1 MGERTRFCGRRGR
14 RGWAGADAGAG
25 LGRNWIEASAGKGMA
40 AQEPPCGKG
49 AAAQRAMRGDGRG
62 CVLRARR
69 QIPAPARTEGMQR
82 RREPAAIEGDDG
94 EQEARHTS
102 SLQAGCI
109 NAISLRRPIPQGL
122 KSSILCAL
130 NGTAEA
136 VPFQNAIYATSLRA
150 LIPISHTPGFRC
162 SLYCFN
168 HLAKICPTQAMH
180 SESRNCEAFFWKSRL
195 QLAGN
200 SSSQSLKNK

>member
-1 MGERTRFCGRRGR
+1 MGEPIRFCGRRGR
-14 RGWAGADAGAG
+14 RSGTGADAGAG

-69 QIPAPARTEGMQR
+69 QIPAPARTDGMQR

-102 SLQAGCI
+102 SLRAGCI

-122 KSSILCAL
+122 KPLDL
-130 NGTAEA
+130 MRFEG
-136 VPFQNAIYATSLRA
+136 
-150 LIPISHTPGFRC
+150 
-162 SLYCFN
+162 
-168 HLAKICPTQAMH
+168 H
-180 SESRNCEAFFWKSRL
+180 S
-195 QLAGN
+195 
-200 SSSQSLKNK
+200 